1 MTKIKTRK
9 LVKVT
14 TGGRVTIPIKT
25 RKNEGIEKGD
35 YVWVI
40 AEKPSFEGPKEKTDE
55 EGEKQK

>member
-1 MTKIKTRK
+1 M
-9 LVKVT
+9 KVT